1 MKASE
6 QKQQAL
12 SFIERWQGK
21 GEEEQMTQ
29 RFWLDLLGN
38 VFNVERATDA
48 IEFEKRV
55 KLTHVS
61 KIDAYIADTKVL
73 IEQKSI
79 DVDLTKSYKQSDGE
93 YCTPYEQAHRYNE
106 ALPYSEKARFI
117 VVCNFKEFL
126 IYDQEKPQAEPE
138 RLFLEN
144 LADEYYRLSFLVDL
158 NAVHI
163 KKQFDVSVQ
172 AGKLVGVIYD
182 AIHKEYKDP
191 TNEFSLK
198 SLNILC
204 VRLVFCLYAEDAGL
218 FLQNQFSDY
227 LSTKEAKDL
236 RRAIIDL
243 FDVLNTKEE
252 DRDPYLSEDLARFP
266 YVNGGLFA
274 KTDIEIPNF
283 TDEIK
288 DILVGKAGEEF
299 NWSKIS
305 PTIFGAIFESTLNPE
320 TRREGGMHYTS
331 INNIHKVIDPLFLNE
346 LKEELDNILSKIHV
360 QDKKRDKAKS
370 SIGLYEKEKEVLR
383 NFQNKLASLTFLDP
397 ACGSGNFLTETYLSL
412 RRLENIVL
420 TYLSGTSDLFIE
432 DTVKVNISQFYGI
445 EINDFAVAVAKTAMW
460 IAEAQML
467 EESNAILRSKVE
479 FLPLKS
485 YVNIVED
492 NALRLDWSNIIGDKK
507 LNYIIGNPPFV
518 GARLMTKEQKQ
529 DLIDVSN
536 NQKGIG
542 DLDYVGAWYFKAISF
557 LDTNEDTLVAF
568 VSTNSI
574 AQGQQPALLWKN
586 LLNKN
591 ISINFAYRSFMW
603 DSEAKVHCVIIGFG
617 KKVSGKKVIYDNDSK
632 LIVSNISPYL
642 IDSKSILIDKRK
654 KPLCDVEQIGIGC
667 MPIDGGQYLFNE
679 KDMNEFINREP
690 KSKVFF
696 KQWYGSDEF
705 IKGKKRFFLYLGNT
719 SPSTLKEMPLCLDRI
734 KKVKEFRNTSTRAL
748 TRKLAN
754 NPTKLGGENIPTSD
768 FLVIPKTS
776 SENRLYIPIGFMES
790 SCLAGDAL
798 FIFNNATLYDFGIL
812 TSSVHMA
819 WVRAIAGR
827 LETRYRYSVD
837 LVYNNFIWPIVDE
850 KHKANIEK
858 TAQAILDARAIFP
871 DSSLA
876 DLYDDT
882 LMPIELRKAHEAN
895 DKAVL
900 KAYGFVSNLSESEIL
915 EKLFNLYVKKIEELE
930 SENKV

>member
-320 TRREGGMHYTS
+320 TRRKGGMHYTS

-492 NALRLDWSNIIGDKK
+492 NALRLDWSNIIEPKK

-518 GARLMTKEQKQ
+518 GAKLATEAQRQEKDIVFGSK
-529 DLIDVSN
+529 ISG
-536 NQKGIG
+536 K
-542 DLDYVGAWYFKAISF
+542 LDYVCCWFKKASEIMFVNKDIETSF
-557 LDTNEDTLVAF
+557 VA
-568 VSTNSI
+568 TNSI
-574 AQGQQPALLWKN
+574 SQGEITNLLWKELFN
-586 LLNKN
+586 LGVN
-591 ISINFAYRSFMW
+591 INYAYRSFVW
-603 DSEAKVHCVIIGFG
+603 DSEADVHVVIVAFGFNNRKDKIIFTDSKQIMCKNINQYLIDAPNIFVDKRREPICDVSLMTKGSQLIDDGNFIFTKDKMLSFIKKYPESKDYMFEYINAKSFLNSGEKKYCLCLKYCPQHIKNSCKGIKEIIEKVYEYRVNNPAPSTKKLAKTPSDFFITNIPKGNSLIVPVVSSEKRKYIPLGFV
-617 KKVSGKKVIYDNDSK
+617 KDKVIY
-632 LIVSNISPYL
+632 
-642 IDSKSILIDKRK
+642 
-654 KPLCDVEQIGIGC
+654 
-667 MPIDGGQYLFNE
+667 
-679 KDMNEFINREP
+679 
-690 KSKVFF
+690 
-696 KQWYGSDEF
+696 
-705 IKGKKRFFLYLGNT
+705 T
-719 SPSTLKEMPLCLDRI
+719 
-734 KKVKEFRNTSTRAL
+734 
-748 TRKLAN
+748 
-754 NPTKLGGENIPTSD
+754 
-768 FLVIPKTS
+768 
-776 SENRLYIPIGFMES
+776 
-790 SCLAGDAL
+790 
-798 FIFNNATLYDFGIL
+798 NATNYIDDITIYDFGIL
-812 TSSVHMA
+812 ESIVHMVWA
-819 WVRAIAGR
+819 SVVIGR
-827 LETRYRYSVD
+827 LKGDYRYSKD
-837 LVYNNFIWPIVDE
+837 LAYNNFIWPVVDE

-900 KAYGFVSNLSESEIL
+900 KAYGFASNLSESEIL

>member
-360 QDKKRDKAKS
+360 QDKKRDRAKS

-420 TYLSGTSDLFIE
+420 TYLSGTSDFFIE

-654 KPLCDVEQIGIGC
+654 KPLCNVEQIGIGC

-776 SENRLYIPIGFMES
+776 SENRFYIPIGFMES

-812 TSSVHMA
+812 TSSIHMA

-827 LETRYRYSVD
+827 LGTSYRYSVD
-837 LVYNNFIWPIVDE
+837 LVYNNFVWPTIDE

-858 TAQAILDARAIFP
+858 TAQAILDARAMYS

-900 KAYGFVSNLSESEIL
+900 KAYGFASNLSESEIL
-915 EKLFNLYVKKIEELE
+915 EKLFNLYVKKIEELK

>member
-370 SIGLYEKEKEVLR
+370 SIGLYEREKEVLR

-492 NALRLDWSNIIGDKK
+492 NALRLDWSNIIEPKK

-591 ISINFAYRSFMW
+591 ISINFAYRTFMW
-603 DSEAKVHCVIIGFG
+603 DSEAKVYCVIIGFG

-654 KPLCDVEQIGIGC
+654 KPLCNVEQIGIGC

-776 SENRLYIPIGFMES
+776 SENRFYIPIGFMES

-812 TSSVHMA
+812 TSSIHMA

-827 LETRYRYSVD
+827 LGTSYRYSVD
-837 LVYNNFIWPIVDE
+837 LVYNNFVWPTIDE

-858 TAQAILDARAIFP
+858 TAQAILDARAMFL
-871 DSSLA
+871 DSSFA

-900 KAYGFVSNLSESEIL
+900 KAYGFASNLSESEIL

>member
-420 TYLSGTSDLFIE
+420 TYLSGTSDFFIE

-654 KPLCDVEQIGIGC
+654 KPLCNVEQIGIGC

-776 SENRLYIPIGFMES
+776 SENRFYIPIGFMEP

-827 LETRYRYSVD
+827 LKSDYRYSVD
-837 LVYNNFIWPIVDE
+837 FVYNNFIWPVVDE

-858 TAQAILDARAIFP
+858 TAQAILDARAMYS

-900 KAYGFVSNLSESEIL
+900 KAYGFASNLSESEIL
-915 EKLFNLYVKKIEELE
+915 EKLFNLYVKKIEELK

>member
-360 QDKKRDKAKS
+360 QDKKRDRAKS

-420 TYLSGTSDLFIE
+420 TYLSGTSDFFIE

-492 NALRLDWSNIIGDKK
+492 NALRLDWSNIIEPKK

-768 FLVIPKTS
+768 FLVIPETS
-776 SENRLYIPIGFMES
+776 SENRLYIPIGFMS
-790 SCLAGDAL
+790 KSCLASNAL
-798 FIFNNATLYDFGIL
+798 KILNNATLYDFGIL

-827 LETRYRYSVD
+827 LKSDYRYSVD
-837 LVYNNFIWPIVDE
+837 FVYNNFIWPVVDE

-858 TAQAILDARAIFP
+858 TAQAILDARAMYS

-900 KAYGFVSNLSESEIL
+900 KAYGFASNLSESEIL
-915 EKLFNLYVKKIEELE
+915 EKLFNLYVKKVEELE

>member
-420 TYLSGTSDLFIE
+420 TYLSGTSDFFIE

-654 KPLCDVEQIGIGC
+654 KPLCNVEQIGIGC

-776 SENRLYIPIGFMES
+776 SENRFYIPIGFMES

-812 TSSVHMA
+812 TSSIHMA

-827 LETRYRYSVD
+827 LGTSYRYSVD
-837 LVYNNFIWPIVDE
+837 LVYNNFVWPTIDE

-858 TAQAILDARAIFP
+858 TAQAILDARAMYS

-900 KAYGFVSNLSESEIL
+900 KAYGFASNLSESEIL
-915 EKLFNLYVKKIEELE
+915 EKLFNLYVKKIEELK

>member
-320 TRREGGMHYTS
+320 TRRKGGMHYTS

-420 TYLSGTSDLFIE
+420 TYLSGTSDFFIE

-492 NALRLDWSNIIGDKK
+492 NALRLDWSNIIEPKK

-827 LETRYRYSVD
+827 LKSDYRYSVD
-837 LVYNNFIWPIVDE
+837 FVYNNFIWPVVDE

-858 TAQAILDARAIFP
+858 TAQAILDARAMYS

-900 KAYGFVSNLSESEIL
+900 KAYGFASNLSESEIL

>member
-218 FLQNQFSDY
+218 FLKNQFSDY

-288 DILVGKAGEEF
+288 DILIGKAGEEF

-320 TRREGGMHYTS
+320 TRRKGGMHYTS

-492 NALRLDWSNIIGDKK
+492 NALRLDWSNIIEPKK

-591 ISINFAYRSFMW
+591 ISINFAYRTFMW
-603 DSEAKVHCVIIGFG
+603 DSEAKVYCVIIGFG

-654 KPLCDVEQIGIGC
+654 KPLCNVEQIGIGC

-776 SENRLYIPIGFMES
+776 SENRFYIPIGFMES

-812 TSSVHMA
+812 TSSIHMA

-827 LETRYRYSVD
+827 LGTSYRYSVD
-837 LVYNNFIWPIVDE
+837 LVYNNFVWPTIDE

-858 TAQAILDARAIFP
+858 TAQAILDARAMFL
-871 DSSLA
+871 DSSFA

-900 KAYGFVSNLSESEIL
+900 KAYGFASNLSESEIL